1 MGNMRTLDDTG
12 EERPPPSRAVRTLR
26 VLKLLLTVLVLA
38 LTLWRGVAGLP
49 F

>member
-1 MGNMRTLDDTG
+1 MRTLDDTG
-12 EERPPPSRAVRTLR
+12 ENTQSASRAVRTLR

-38 LTLWRGVAGLP
+38 LTLWRGVVELP